1 MAVRS
6 RKTNFLQIIVLIT
19 GLIYIVIGC
28 IFFFSPPLFGKFL
41 FIQTHEDWI
50 NQMKL
55 DAFLVMIHIIAK
67 VLSSLLVVVG
77 ISMIMPLFDP
87 LKYRLMIYL
96 NCTIFP
102 LISAIVTLYFGF
114 IEGDISARILG
125 IFFAVI
131 FVFHACAL
139 FLTKEDARKG
149 IE

>member
-6 RKTNFLQIIVLIT
+6 RKTNFLQINVLIT
-19 GLIYIVIGC
+19 GLIYIVFGC
-28 IFFFSPPLFGKFL
+28 VFFFSPSLFGKFI
-41 FIQTHEDWI
+41 FVQTNEEWI

-77 ISMIMPLFDP
+77 VSMIMPLFDP

-96 NCTIFP
+96 NCAIFP
-102 LISAIVTLYFGF
+102 LISAVVTLYFGF
-114 IEGDISARILG
+114 FEGYVSARILG
-125 IFFAVI
+125 MFFAII
-131 FVFHACAL
+131 FVFQACAL